1 MVVAAAPPSIRRLP
15 WGPPQAAAAAAAEA
29 AHAAEEA
36 ELRARA
42 EALPPLPTSLNQYKK
57 HPQFVL
63 ERDIGRHAMA
73 PSP

>member
-1 MVVAAAPPSIRRLP
+1 MREAAIS
-15 WGPPQAAAAAAAEA
+15 QAAEAAERAAAAEA
-29 AHAAEEA
+29 AEAA

-73 PSP
+73 P